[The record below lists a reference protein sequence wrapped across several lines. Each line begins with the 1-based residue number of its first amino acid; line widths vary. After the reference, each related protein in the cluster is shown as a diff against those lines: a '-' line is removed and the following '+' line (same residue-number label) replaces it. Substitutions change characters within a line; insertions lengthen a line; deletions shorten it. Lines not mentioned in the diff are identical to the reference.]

1 MTSDL
6 ESTLPLAEDAKLAHS
21 QDKFQT
27 PKEPLV
33 STDHSLNAQIA
44 SLEDLMT
51 TTLVNNA
58 QLDKLKIQET

>member
-1 MTSDL
+1 MPS
-6 ESTLPLAEDAKLAHS
+6 LPI
-21 QDKFQT
+21 
-27 PKEPLV
+27 PKTNSKRPKNRL

-51 TTLVNNA
+51 TTLANNA